1 MNENIEDFGL
11 SSEEALK
18 DAINQFNKQGV
29 DLTGID
35 ISGGI
40 GREEALSSIKNL
52 VSVVRDSSDFQLILE
67 AISSAKKLCN
77 KEETLYLRNIQLL
90 MKNDGV
96 NSLHLLLE
104 PSKPTSILLSVF
116 NFMEE
121 ISVASGATNLQT
133 NI

>member
-67 AISSAKKLCN
+67 AISCTKKLCS

-121 ISVASGATNLQT
+121 ISAASGATN
-133 NI
+133 

>member
-67 AISSAKKLCN
+67 AISCTKKLCS

-104 PSKPTSILLSVF
+104 TSKPPSILLSVF

-121 ISVASGATNLQT
+121 ISAASGATN
-133 NI
+133 